1 MDRPLDAA
9 FVRRRFQRRGV
20 LFVVLISIVAFGFT
34 WAPRLLRPSISRDQI
49 RIARVKRGAVE
60 AVISATGIVV
70 PEVERVL
77 STPVDARVVR
87 ILKRPGATVTEG
99 EPIVELDLSAAK
111 LAVDRL
117 DQNLALK
124 RNQQE
129 RARLELESRLAT
141 IDNQQRAKELQL
153 RLQESQLKRRKDLRE
168 QRLISAED
176 LQQAELAAAQA
187 AIELKQM
194 QDDAAHARQ
203 TTRAELEGMEL
214 ELATLG
220 KERAEAARQLS
231 LATTRTD
238 RGGVVTWTVT
248 EEGASVRSGE
258 AVARIADLST
268 FRVDASVS
276 DVHAKRLAAGLP
288 ATIRIGDDA
297 LKGTVSSVLPA
308 VRDGILTFTVALENS
323 SSAILRPNLRVD
335 VHVAV
340 GRRSNVL
347 TLSRGPAIEGEG
359 DRHLFVVRGSRAEK
373 VPVRIGLMGFDV
385 CEVEG
390 LAENDEVVVS
400 DMRAYDHLSEVRLE

>member
-1 MDRPLDAA
+1 VDRPLDAL

-20 LFVVLISIVAFGFT
+20 LAVLLISIAAFGFT
-34 WAPRLLRPSISRDQI
+34 WAPSFLRPSISRSEI
-49 RIARVKRGAVE
+49 RIARVQRGAVE

-87 ILKRPGATVTEG
+87 ILKRPGASVVEG
-99 EPIVELDLSAAK
+99 EPIVELDLSVAK

-141 IDNQQRAKELQL
+141 IDNQQKAKELQL
-153 RLQESQLKRRKDLRE
+153 RLQEGQLKRRRDLRE

-194 QDDAAHARQ
+194 QDDAAHARK
-203 TTRAELEGMEL
+203 TTRAELEGMDL
-214 ELATLG
+214 ELATLRG
-220 KERAEAARQLS
+220 ERVEAARQLS
-231 LATTRTD
+231 LATTKAD

-248 EEGASVRSGE
+248 EEGGSVRSGE
-258 AVARIADLST
+258 PVARIADLSS
-268 FRVDASVS
+268 FRVEATVS
-276 DVHAKRLAAGLP
+276 DVHAKRLSAGLP
-288 ATIRIGDDA
+288 ATVRVGDDT
-297 LKGTVSSVLPA
+297 LKGTVSNVLPA
-308 VRDGILTFTVALENS
+308 VRDGILTFGVALENS
-323 SSAILRPNLRVD
+323 ASAILRPNLRVD

-347 TLSRGPAIEGEG
+347 TVSRGPAIEGEG
-359 DRHLFVVRGSRAEK
+359 SRHMFVVNGGRAEK
-373 VPVRIGLMGFDV
+373 KPVRIGLLGFDV
-385 CEVEG
+385 CEIDG
-390 LAENDEVVVS
+390 LSEHDEVIVS
-400 DMRAYDHLSEVRLE
+400 DMRAYDHLSEVRLK

>member
-1 MDRPLDAA
+1 VDRPLDAA
-9 FVRRRFQRRGV
+9 FVRRRLQRRGV
-20 LFVVLISIVAFGFT
+20 LVVLLISIAAFGFT
-34 WAPRLLRPSISRDQI
+34 WAPSLLRPSISRGEI
-49 RIARVKRGAVE
+49 RIARVNRGTVE

-87 ILKRPGATVTEG
+87 ILKRPGASVVEG

-124 RNQQE
+124 RNQQK

-141 IDNQQRAKELQL
+141 IDNQQKAKELQL
-153 RLQESQLKRRKDLRE
+153 RLQEGQLKRRRDLRE

-194 QDDAAHARQ
+194 QDDAAHAGR
-203 TTRAELEGMEL
+203 TTRAELEGMDL
-214 ELATLG
+214 ELATLH
-220 KERAEAARQLS
+220 KERVEAARQLS
-231 LATTRTD
+231 LATTKAD

-248 EEGASVRSGE
+248 EEGGSVRSGE
-258 AVARIADLST
+258 PVARIADLRS
-268 FRVDASVS
+268 FRVEATVS
-276 DVHAKRLAAGLP
+276 DVHAKRLSAGLP
-288 ATIRIGDDA
+288 ATVRVGDDS
-297 LKGTVSSVLPA
+297 LKGTVSNVLPA
-308 VRDGILTFTVALENS
+308 VRDGILTFGVALENS
-323 SSAILRPNLRVD
+323 ASAILRPNLRVD

-347 TLSRGPAIEGEG
+347 TVSRGPAIEGEG
-359 DRHLFVVRGSRAEK
+359 RRHMFVVKGGRAEK
-373 VPVRIGLMGFDV
+373 KPVRIGLLGYEV
-385 CEVEG
+385 CEIDGVSEG
-390 LAENDEVVVS
+390 DEVIVS
-400 DMRAYDHLSEVRLE
+400 DMRAYDHLSEVRLK